1 MYSYI
6 SGLLRA
12 KTAQAAIID
21 NNGIGYRIFTA
32 QRALEPLRL
41 EDTVKFYTYL
51 LVRED
56 ELSLYGFP
64 EMEALALFE
73 MLLTVTGIG
82 PKAALNICGA
92 GSSAEIYGAIVTGDV
107 GWLTKV
113 QGIGKKTA
121 ERLILELKEKIAR
134 NMGDGGGFMLSTGAQ
149 PLSTSG
155 ALGQALGALLS
166 LGYQEH
172 EVDKHLKQARALF
185 GAEATVEELLKA
197 VLRTMAEG
205 R

>member
-6 SGLLRA
+6 SGLLKA
-12 KTAQAAIID
+12 KTAQAAIIE
-21 NNGIGYRIFTA
+21 NHGIGYRIFTA
-32 QRALEPLRL
+32 ARALEPLRL
-41 EDTVKFYTYL
+41 EDAVKFYTYL

-64 EMEALALFE
+64 ETESLSLFE
-73 MLLTVTGIG
+73 LLLTVSGIG

-92 GSSAEIYGAIVTGDV
+92 GSAAEVYGAIVTNDL

-121 ERLILELKEKIAR
+121 ERLVLELKEKIAR
-134 NMGDGGGFMLSTGAQ
+134 NMGDVGGIVATISAH
-149 PLSTSG
+149 PLSG
-155 ALGQALGALLS
+155 AEGQALAALLS
-166 LGYQEH
+166 LGYLEQE
-172 EVDKHLKQARALF
+172 VGKHLKQARALF
-185 GAEATVEELLKA
+185 GGEATVEELLKA